1 MSYSDE
7 HLRDLRAV
15 KASTVAAALGIKGLK
30 RKGHEHVGPCPRCGG
45 TDRFSVDDK
54 KNVFNC
60 RQCETGGDV
69 IELVRFHVGC
79 DFVNA
84 VEHIEQIGGFRSGKG
99 NGKTNGHAG
108 PNGHKEPKTERKA
121 RRAVA
126 WYDYRDED
134 GKLLY
139 QVVRYEP
146 KDFRQRRPGAV
157 EGTWVW
163 GLGDL
168 APTLYHLPEL
178 VADMKLPRDEQ
189 SRWFLCEGEKDVD
202 NLAAKGLYATTNSGG
217 ARNFGRE
224 HAEYFQDALDVILLE
239 DADDAGAARAA
250 VIAPMLLDAG
260 ARVRV
265 LRIADYE
272 PKGAKDISEWFEH
285 GGNENR
291 LYDITSEL
299 KDWEPPPYKSPYG
312 ARTFANLSAPVTA
325 YPWRVKGLIP
335 ASDSTLFMG
344 PSRSGKTFAVLDLAM
359 HVALG
364 REKYVEHVI
373 VPGGVAYLSYEG
385 QAGFEN
391 RVRAYAKYHGLSNDE
406 LRHFAWWVEPP
417 GLFGDGK
424 AAEAL
429 AADIKACTEKWAL
442 PLAAIVIDTHNSA
455 TRGSSEIKSEDISKV
470 LDCYDV
476 ITKATGAPLWIIGHT
491 NDEGRHRGNQ
501 QIFNRIEAT
510 LYVDRIVDGKGSNA
524 VERRDSLGRIM
535 RRMKVEKQREGLD
548 YIQWEF
554 VLNKIT
560 LGYDSDG
567 DEITSMV
574 ACEPR
579 LTTIAEESS
588 APKGAWKLSVYQAK
602 FMRALL
608 QGQST
613 HGVPPP
619 SDLTYGD
626 GRPAH
631 LGTQE
636 RVVSFADVSTI
647 CRDNEPVDET
657 DEEAKKQR
665 NWAVKKALTRA
676 RDDLQAHDI
685 IKVAKGGGE
694 TKRHYVWPT
703 GRAVAGH
710 GISWPPPRVS
720 EAPPEDDREVL
731 F

>member
-1 MSYSDE
+1 
-7 HLRDLRAV
+7 
-15 KASTVAAALGIKGLK
+15 
-30 RKGHEHVGPCPRCGG
+30 
-45 TDRFSVDDK
+45 
-54 KNVFNC
+54 
-60 RQCETGGDV
+60 
-69 IELVRFHVGC
+69 
-79 DFVNA
+79 
-84 VEHIEQIGGFRSGKG
+84 
-99 NGKTNGHAG
+99 
-108 PNGHKEPKTERKA
+108 
-121 RRAVA
+121 
-126 WYDYRDED
+126 
-134 GKLLY
+134 
-139 QVVRYEP
+139 
-146 KDFRQRRPGAV
+146 
-157 EGTWVW
+157 
-163 GLGDL
+163 
-168 APTLYHLPEL
+168 
-178 VADMKLPRDEQ
+178 
-189 SRWFLCEGEKDVD
+189 
-202 NLAAKGLYATTNSGG
+202 
-217 ARNFGRE
+217 
-224 HAEYFQDALDVILLE
+224 
-239 DADDAGAARAA
+239 
-250 VIAPMLLDAG
+250 
-260 ARVRV
+260 V

-272 PKGAKDISEWFEH
+272 PKGAKDISEWFER

-299 KDWEPPPYKSPYG
+299 KDWEPPPYKSPFG

-373 VPGGVAYLSYEG
+373 VPGSIAYLSYEG

-417 GLFGDGK
+417 GLFGDRK

-476 ITKATGAPLWIIGHT
+476 ISKATKAPLWIIGHT

-510 LYVDRIVDGKGSNA
+510 LYVDRIVDGKGVNA
-524 VERRDSLGRIM
+524 IERRDSLGRIM

-579 LTTIAEESS
+579 LTTIAEESA
-588 APKGAWKLSVYQAK
+588 APKGAWKLSIYQAK

-608 QGQST
+608 AGQST

-619 SDLTYGD
+619 PDLTYGD
-626 GRPAH
+626 GRPVY
-631 LGTQE
+631 LGHQE
-636 RVVSFADVSTI
+636 RVVSFADVSMI
-647 CRDNEPVDET
+647 CRENEPVDET
-657 DEEAKKQR
+657 DDNAIKLRDQ
-665 NWAVKKALTRA
+665 AVKKALFRA
-676 RDDLQAHDI
+676 RDDLMSGDV
-685 IKVAKGGGE
+685 IKAAKGGDP
-694 TKRHYVWPT
+694 KRTYVWPT

-720 EAPPEDDREVL
+720 EAPPEGDREGP